1 MRGQLSQEAYEQKVA
16 DIEKKKED
24 FEEKRQQM
32 ELDQAKQSFE
42 KWDNVKQFAA
52 YTGLV
57 VIGSAAAAC
66 AVAVAAAALA
76 PVAYGTAFCGG
87 VGIVAGHAAK
97 PEPEKPK
104 KPEGCH
110 IQ

>member
-1 MRGQLSQEAYEQKVA
+1 MHGQLSQGAYEQKVA

-32 ELDQAKQSFE
+32 ELEQAKQSFE
-42 KWDNVKQFAA
+42 RWEGVKQFAA

-57 VIGSAAAAC
+57 VVGSAAVAGAA
-66 AVAVAAAALA
+66 VALA
-76 PVAYGTAFCGG
+76 PVICGAAFCGG
-87 VGIVAGHAAK
+87 LGIATGAAAK
-97 PEPEKPK
+97 PNK
-104 KPEGCH
+104 EGCH